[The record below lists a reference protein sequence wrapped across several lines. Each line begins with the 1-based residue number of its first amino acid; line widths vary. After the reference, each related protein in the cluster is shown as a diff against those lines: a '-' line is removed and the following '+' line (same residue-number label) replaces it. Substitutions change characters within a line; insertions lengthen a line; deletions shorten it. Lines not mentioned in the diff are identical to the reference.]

1 MEKNLK
7 NYISTL
13 KNNLFITQE
22 LNNKVGYINKQLQ
35 LLLESNK
42 LRYEEKI
49 QFGGSLKETDELND
63 ELDSKIKNLT
73 EKVERI
79 KQKALKIQEKT
90 NSNLEKT
97 IKSISS
103 FNKLNQEVDNMLGDD
118 KKMEEVISQIDIN
131 KIFNLSK
138 TSESNLLL
146 ESSEKTQNEKD
157 VLIARYTFINDL
169 FNIFIIK
176 SKDFSK
182 YIPENLYNEKYKN
195 EYTILTKELIKER
208 NKNINTLLQI
218 FNFDRDEILEL
229 IEENTYNDI
238 VRLIND
244 EKNNNIEVKE
254 SDLKLIMKLDVG
266 INNLN
271 NDNPELF
278 DKFRSSKDINIRE
291 L

>member
-42 LRYEEKI
+42 LRYEEKN
-49 QFGGSLKETDELND
+49 QFGGSLKENDKLND
-63 ELDSKIKNLT
+63 ELDFKIKNLT

-138 TSESNLLL
+138 PSESNLSL
-146 ESSEKTQNEKD
+146 ESSETTQND
-157 VLIARYTFINDL
+157 VLVARYAFINDL
-169 FNIFIIK
+169 IIIFIIK

-208 NKNINTLLQI
+208 NKNINTLFQI
-218 FNFDRDEILEL
+218 FNLNRNEILEL

-244 EKNNNIEVKE
+244 EKNNNIIVKE

-278 DKFRSSKDINIRE
+278 NNFRTSKDIDIKE

>member
-42 LRYEEKI
+42 LRYEEKN
-49 QFGGSLKETDELND
+49 QFGGSLKETDELNE

-157 VLIARYTFINDL
+157 VLVARYAFINDL
-169 FNIFIIK
+169 IIIFILN
-176 SKDFSK
+176 SKYFNK

-195 EYTILTKELIKER
+195 EYTILTEELIKER

-218 FNFDRDEILEL
+218 FNFNRDEILEL

-244 EKNNNIEVKE
+244 EKNNNIIVKE

-271 NDNPELF
+271 NENPGLF
-278 DKFRSSKDINIRE
+278 DKFRTSKDIDIKE